1 MRRFVGRWVALL
13 VVVTVFGALF
23 VKLGFWQLDRLE
35 ERRATNTVLVG
46 HENASPIPW
55 TDVFTKPI
63 TDADAWQRV
72 SATGTFDADH
82 QFIVRYRSSATGPGY
97 EIVTPLRTASGTVLV
112 DRGFVVKPA
121 GEDFPS
127 VAPAPPSG
135 PVTVMGYVRR
145 DEQGDTGA
153 VDPIGNSV
161 RLVNSEAIGRTLPY
175 PITNGY
181 IGLLTVTPAQ
191 EGKFVPVDT
200 PEISDGPHFWY
211 AVQWFMFAAFA
222 FVGWFAMVRKDIV
235 ESRRAPRVTE
245 AAAEEEDPH
254 GSAPD

>member
-1 MRRFVGRWVALL
+1 
-13 VVVTVFGALF
+13 
-23 VKLGFWQLDRLE
+23 
-35 ERRATNTVLVG
+35 
-46 HENASPIPW
+46 
-55 TDVFTKPI
+55 
-63 TDADAWQRV
+63 
-72 SATGTFDADH
+72 
-82 QFIVRYRSSATGPGY
+82 
-97 EIVTPLRTASGTVLV
+97 
-112 DRGFVVKPA
+112 
-121 GEDFPS
+121 
-127 VAPAPPSG
+127 
-135 PVTVMGYVRR
+135 MGYVRR